1 MMGRMALVFDRLMRW
16 CEMVSAEIR
25 ATLEPVRD

>member
-1 MMGRMALVFDRLMRW
+1 VGMARLVDYLLRW

-25 ATLEPVRD
+25 ATLEPARD